1 MKLYLI
7 KTVTI
12 FTVFIIA
19 CSPNAPVTTGFESA
33 VRVADDVVTSNLMPW
48 IEQLASVRTNDVR
61 VNNNGFPP
69 KNLFPSANLTRDA
82 AVKVVSDAFKSMG
95 FTPDTVVL
103 GEGPHTTYN
112 IVAEW
117 TGTSRSSEVVLVASH
132 LDAFYAGADD
142 NGSAVAAMLEI
153 ARAVRNH
160 SFAHTIRF
168 VSFDLEEFGSV
179 GSTRYVEAGY
189 ADDVVAAIVMDM
201 IGYASSEPGSQDDV
215 LGVKLPDTGDFLLVI
230 GNENSAKMTQEMTA
244 LGNSMELAKLVGVI
258 APGDGTYF
266 LSSVFMRSDHGL
278 LWYRGIPALFLTDTA
293 SFRNPNYHKPT
304 DTPDT
309 LDPNF
314 LAKNTRAVAAAVA
327 LFAEVLP

>member
-95 FTPDTVVL
+95 FTLDTVVL